1 MKTVLWS
8 GVAALLGLALPG
20 ALLAQVNLVPQ
31 TTSFSMTA
39 VGQKQGPFPGTKGA
53 GIGGLRLSY
62 LLKSPRDAAT
72 GLPTGKRLH
81 TPVVFTKVVG
91 TASPQ
96 IFQALAS
103 NEILTSVVVTAPGGY
118 TIKLTNA
125 NVSEVKQYTE
135 VVNGA
140 TTVLEDVS
148 FTFQKIEVRDPATG
162 AVAADDW
169 AAASAM

>member
-1 MKTVLWS
+1 M
-8 GVAALLGLALPG
+8 
-20 ALLAQVNLVPQ
+20 
-31 TTSFSMTA
+31 
-39 VGQKQGPFPGTKGA
+39 
-53 GIGGLRLSY
+53 SY

-72 GLPTGKRLH
+72 GLPTGKRVH

-96 IFQALAS
+96 LFQALTS
-103 NEILTSVVVTAPGGY
+103 NENLTSVVITAPGGY
-118 TIKLTNA
+118 TIELTNA

-162 AVAADDW
+162 AVATDDW
-169 AAASAM
+169 AAASAS

>member
-1 MKTVLWS
+1 MKTALRSV
-8 GVAALLGLALPG
+8 VAALLGLTVAGVLR
-20 ALLAQVNLVPQ
+20 AQVSLVPQ
-31 TTSFSMTA
+31 TTSFSVTI

-62 LLKSPRDAAT
+62 LLKSPRDPAS
-72 GLPTGKRLH
+72 GLPTGKRVH

-103 NEILTSVVVTAPGGY
+103 NEPLTSVVITAPGGY

-140 TTVLEDVS
+140 TAVLEDVS

-169 AAASAM
+169 AAPTAS